1 MYFKHYYYY
10 CPISLE
16 VFQKKLFS
24 SSLGEIL
31 YVRACLVLA
40 VDQHVFQVF
49 LAGNMYQKGEGVLA
63 ILFTGYPPMPIHCSN
78 LFQLFLLKSTA
89 ILRQRFCYNSI
100 NSDQNSSTLWRTWKK
115 KLFTGEWTVYF
126 QWLPR
131 STSKDWSL

>member
-31 YVRACLVLA
+31 YLRACLVLA

-78 LFQLFLLKSTA
+78 LFQKYSIEKHSYLKTEVLLQQHK
-89 ILRQRFCYNSI
+89 LRSKFFYSLENM
-100 NSDQNSSTLWRTWKK
+100 K
-115 KLFTGEWTVYF
+115 GETVH
-126 QWLPR
+126 R
-131 STSKDWSL
+131 